1 MNRHVCLE
9 AHDYLLAHLTVNS
22 FDICAISNIDL
33 VISILHKIYSML
45 QSILIHMKKPFFLLN
60 MASAPRVCNELSGH

>member
-45 QSILIHMKKPFFLLN
+45 QSIFIHMK
-60 MASAPRVCNELSGH
+60 